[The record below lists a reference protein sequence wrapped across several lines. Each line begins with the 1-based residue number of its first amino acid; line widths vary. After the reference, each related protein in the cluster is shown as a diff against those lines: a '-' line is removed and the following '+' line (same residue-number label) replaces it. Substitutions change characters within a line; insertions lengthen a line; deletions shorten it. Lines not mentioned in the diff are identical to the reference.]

1 MFSITQLVTR
11 AAQVNARGLA
21 TSDND
26 RQQSWSELLQKIRC
40 FAGGLRDLGVD
51 SDVCAA
57 ILALNS
63 DRYFEFMFA
72 VPWAGG
78 VFQPINTRL
87 AGPEVV

>member
-1 MFSITQLVTR
+1 MFSMTQMIRR
-11 AAQVNARGLA
+11 AAQVAGTTLA
-21 TSDND
+21 TQDGD
-26 RQQSWSELLQKIRC
+26 RQQTWTEFQTKLARFSGGLQK
-40 FAGGLRDLGVD
+40 LGIGNDDCV
-51 SDVCAA
+51 A

-87 AGPEVV
+87 AGP